1 MTANMH
7 HIATILGSTKYATCE
22 TPLLPAVGGSTSK
35 QQTQVSDRVLEGHG
49 HKPNSLSQAMH
60 RPVAH
65 MAQADQGLSPAVL
78 PGSAEVLLRPMLPP
92 HKHKSL
98 SDRHRQSG
106 LQYVAS
112 SGPRVTD
119 TTGKLCRSI
128 SKPPCAVDVSR
139 FVCAY
144 SMSSANQTAL
154 AWGTKQPLWLSK
166 ISNSRCSRHSLVQHC
181 LAHTAKLSGMPP
193 MVYVHKQCLQC
204 ESSSRLSDNFLS

>member
-7 HIATILGSTKYATCE
+7 HFATILGSTKYATCE

-78 PGSAEVLLRPMLPP
+78 PGSAKVLLRPMLLP

-98 SDRHRQSG
+98 SDSHRQSG
-106 LQYVAS
+106 LEHVAS
-112 SGPRVTD
+112 SGPLLTG
-119 TTGKLCRSI
+119 TKGKLCQSI
-128 SKPPCAVDVSR
+128 SEPPCAVDVSH

-144 SMSSANQTAL
+144 SMSSAHQTVL
-154 AWGTKQPLWLSK
+154 AWPAKRPLWL
-166 ISNSRCSRHSLVQHC
+166 IRTPHNRYSRHLAGPTLLGTHSTSVRHAPHSVCAQTVPAVQ
-181 LAHTAKLSGMPP
+181 
-193 MVYVHKQCLQC
+193 
-204 ESSSRLSDNFLS
+204 NI